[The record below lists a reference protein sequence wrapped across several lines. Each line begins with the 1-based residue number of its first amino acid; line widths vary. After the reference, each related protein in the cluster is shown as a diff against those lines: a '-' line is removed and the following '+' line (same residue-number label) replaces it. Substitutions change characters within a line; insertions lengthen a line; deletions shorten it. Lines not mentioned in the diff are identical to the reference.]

1 MTWDNSYSYYQTRY
15 GMMRLDRVR
24 EDGVAELH
32 SLQTEA
38 LLLYAPITTLS
49 NPVVNLYE
57 SRTEFNL

>member
-1 MTWDNSYSYYQTRY
+1 
-15 GMMRLDRVR
+15 MRLDRVR